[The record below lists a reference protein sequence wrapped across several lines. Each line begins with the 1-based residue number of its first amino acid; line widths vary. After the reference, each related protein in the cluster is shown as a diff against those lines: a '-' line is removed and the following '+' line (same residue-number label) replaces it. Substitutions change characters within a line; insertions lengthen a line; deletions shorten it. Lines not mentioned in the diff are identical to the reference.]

1 MNSLLSLIVVGLAL
15 ATLFFFVNK
24 NNQATNKKIEMLEDY
39 RQEKFKKLENI
50 NDSDFLA
57 PDNKNQFEVKA
68 SEEIG
73 KNETYKVIDAQVS
86 DTNNSFNLNDNQVP
100 NDCFPKDQL
109 NPAELLPADA
119 NSVWAQVNPN
129 GQGELGDQ
137 NFLNAGYHVGI
148 NTVGSSMRNA
158 NLGLRSEPPNPQ
170 VAVGPWMQSTIQP
183 DLMRRGLE
191 VGK

>member
-50 NDSDFLA
+50 NNTDILA
-57 PDNKNQFEVKA
+57 PNAEAEFSVKP
-68 SEEIG
+68 SEEIS
-73 KNETYKVIDAQVS
+73 KNETYKVIDAEVS
-86 DTNNSFNLNDNQVP
+86 NTNNSFNLNDNQVP

-148 NTVGSSMRNA
+148 NTVGSSMRNS

-191 VGK
+191 IGK

>member
-57 PDNKNQFEVKA
+57 PDSKNEFEVKA

-86 DTNNSFNLNDNQVP
+86 NTNNSFNLNDNQVP

>member
-39 RQEKFKKLENI
+39 RQEKFKKLQNI
-50 NDSDFLA
+50 KDTDILA
-57 PDNKNQFEVKA
+57 PPCQTEFSVVP
-68 SEEIG
+68 SEEIS
-73 KNETYKVIDAQVS
+73 KNATFKVIDSEVS
-86 DTNNSFNLNDNQVP
+86 NKNNSFNLNDNQVP

-148 NTVGSSMRNA
+148 NTVGSSMRNS

>member
-15 ATLFFFVNK
+15 TALFFIVNM
-24 NNQATNKKIEMLEDY
+24 NNKATNKKIEMLENY
-39 RQEKFKKLENI
+39 RQEKFNNLQNLK
-50 NDSDFLA
+50 DSDVLA
-57 PDNKNQFEVKA
+57 PTDEENFEVIP
-68 SEEIG
+68 SEEIP
-73 KNETYKVIDAQVS
+73 KNETFKVIDSHVS
-86 DTNNSFNLNDNQVP
+86 DKNNSFNLNDNQVP

-191 VGK
+191 IGK

>member
-50 NDSDFLA
+50 KDTDILA
-57 PDNKNQFEVKA
+57 TPGETEFSVIP
-68 SEEIG
+68 SEEIS
-73 KNETYKVIDAQVS
+73 KNVTFKVIDPEVS
-86 DTNNSFNLNDNQVP
+86 NKNNSFNLNDNQVP

-148 NTVGSSMRNA
+148 NTVGSSMRNS

-191 VGK
+191 IGK

>member
-15 ATLFFFVNK
+15 TALFFIVNM
-24 NNQATNKKIEMLEDY
+24 NNKVTNKKIEMLENY
-39 RQEKFKKLENI
+39 RQDKFNKLQNI
-50 NDSDFLA
+50 KDSDQLA
-57 PDNKNQFEVKA
+57 PGGDDFEVIP
-68 SEEIG
+68 SEEIS
-73 KNETYKVIDAQVS
+73 KNETYKVIDSHVS
-86 DTNNSFNLNDNQVP
+86 DKNNSFSLNDNQVP

-109 NPAELLPADA
+109 NPAELLPSDA

-191 VGK
+191 IGK

>member
-15 ATLFFFVNK
+15 AALFFFVNK
-24 NNQATNKKIEMLEDY
+24 NSQATNKKIEMLEDY
-39 RQEKFKKLENI
+39 RQEKLKKLENI
-50 NDSDFLA
+50 KDSDVLA
-57 PDNKNQFEVKA
+57 TPGDSEFSVVP
-68 SEEIG
+68 SEEIS
-73 KNETYKVIDAQVS
+73 KNETYKVIDAEVS
-86 DTNNSFNLNDNQVP
+86 NNNNSFHLNDNQVP
-100 NDCFPKDQL
+100 SDCFPKDQL

-148 NTVGSSMRNA
+148 NTVGSSMRNS

>member
-1 MNSLLSLIVVGLAL
+1 MKSLLSLIVLGLAL
-15 ATLFFFVNK
+15 AALFFFVNR
-24 NNQATNKKIEMLEDY
+24 NNQLTNKKIEMLKNY
-39 RQEKFKKLENI
+39 KQEKINNLASSDNLTYKDGMENVVRP
-50 NDSDFLA
+50 A
-57 PDNKNQFEVKA
+57 
-68 SEEIG
+68 EEIS
-73 KNETYKVIDAQVS
+73 KNETYKIVDQNVS
-86 DTNNSFNLNDNQVP
+86 DNKNSFSLNDNQVP

-119 NSVWAQVNPN
+119 NSIWAQVNPN

-191 VGK
+191 IGQ

>member
-15 ATLFFFVNK
+15 TALFFIVNM
-24 NNQATNKKIEMLEDY
+24 NNKVTNKKIEMLENY
-39 RQEKFKKLENI
+39 RQDKFNKLQNI
-50 NDSDFLA
+50 KDSDHLA
-57 PDNKNQFEVKA
+57 PGGDDFEVIP
-68 SEEIG
+68 SEEIS
-73 KNETYKVIDAQVS
+73 KNETYKVIDSHVS
-86 DTNNSFNLNDNQVP
+86 DKNNSFSLNDNQVP

-109 NPAELLPADA
+109 NPAELLPSDA

-191 VGK
+191 IGK

>member
-57 PDNKNQFEVKA
+57 PDSKNEFEVKA

>member
-57 PDNKNQFEVKA
+57 PDSKNDFEVKA

-86 DTNNSFNLNDNQVP
+86 NTNNSFNLNDNQVP